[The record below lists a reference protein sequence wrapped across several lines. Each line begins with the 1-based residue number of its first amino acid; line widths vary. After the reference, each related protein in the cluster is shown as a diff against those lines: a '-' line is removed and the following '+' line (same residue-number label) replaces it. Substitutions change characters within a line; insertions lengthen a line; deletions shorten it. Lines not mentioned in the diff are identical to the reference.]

1 MCKGE
6 VRAVRVQRVLVVGAG
21 IGGLAAAIAFAR
33 RGAEVEVVEI
43 RPNAEVY
50 GVGISQPAN
59 ALRALRSLGVL
70 DEIREV
76 GFAYDRFQFNDWH
89 GNPIVETPS
98 VLGGDV
104 PAHIA
109 LSRVDLHRIL
119 SAAAER
125 AGAKITFEVT
135 VRELSDREHGVDAGL
150 TDGRT
155 ESYDLVVGFDG
166 VRSALRNRLFGPE
179 YEPVFTG
186 YAVWRVTM
194 PRPADVTNAHL
205 FQGDQ
210 TKAGLIP
217 LNEHSMYLLHVT
229 AEPGNPHH
237 DPDRFDELLIERL
250 SGYRGLI
257 GELAAAI
264 SGSEGIV
271 YSPLSE
277 VFLPAPWYR
286 GHTVVLGDAAH
297 ACAPHLTQGAAMALE
312 DAVVLAEEVSAD
324 RPVPASLA
332 AFMSRRFDRVK
343 LVQDVSHQILF
354 SEMAVTAATLPQAT
368 EQMRQHV
375 PAQMSEVE
383 THLNQPC

>member
-1 MCKGE
+1 M
-6 VRAVRVQRVLVVGAG
+6 QRVLVVGAG
-21 IGGLAAAIAFAR
+21 IGGLAAAAAFAR

-76 GFAYDRFQFNDWH
+76 GFAYDRFQFHDWH
-89 GNPIVETPS
+89 GDPIVECPS
-98 VLGGDV
+98 ALGGDV
-104 PAHIA
+104 PAHTA
-109 LSRVDLHRIL
+109 LSRLDLHRIL
-119 SAAAER
+119 TGAAER
-125 AGAKITFEVT
+125 AGAKITFDAT
-135 VRELSDREHGVDAGL
+135 VRELSDRDGGVDATL

-155 ESYDLVVGFDG
+155 GSYDLVVGFDG
-166 VRSALRNRLFGPE
+166 VRSALRNRLFGRE

-186 YAVWRVTM
+186 YSVWRVTM
-194 PRPADVTNAHL
+194 PRPAEVTNAQL
-205 FQGDQ
+205 FQGDR

-217 LNEHSMYLLHVT
+217 LNERSMYLLHVT
-229 AEPGNPHH
+229 PEPGNPHH
-237 DPDRFDELLIERL
+237 DPDRFDDLLKERL
-250 SGYRGLI
+250 VGYRGLI
-257 GELAAAI
+257 GELATAI

-324 RPVPASLA
+324 RPIPDSLSG
-332 AFMSRRFDRVK
+332 FISRRFDRVK
-343 LVQDVSHQILF
+343 LVQDVSHGILF
-354 SEMAVTAATLPQAT
+354 SEMTVTAATLPRAA
-368 EQMRQHV
+368 EQMRQTL
-375 PAQMSEVE
+375 PGQMSEVE
-383 THLNQPC
+383 TYLNRPY